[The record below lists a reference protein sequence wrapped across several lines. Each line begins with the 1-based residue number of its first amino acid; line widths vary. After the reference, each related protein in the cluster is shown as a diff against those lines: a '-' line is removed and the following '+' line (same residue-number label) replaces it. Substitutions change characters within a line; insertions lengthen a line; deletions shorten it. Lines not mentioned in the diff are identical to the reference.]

1 MKIPRGGE
9 HYGKAT
15 CVQKVQKTTDD
26 FVLPQRKGKHHCG
39 NRNELPTVHPEGG
52 FMIIPVRHGTIMESE
67 QYFVGD
73 TWEKVKCS
81 ACNIVLDVDS
91 ADLECESLI

>member
-1 MKIPRGGE
+1 MVE
-9 HYGKAT
+9 T
-15 CVQKVQKTTDD
+15 
-26 FVLPQRKGKHHCG
+26 
-39 NRNELPTVHPEGG
+39 EMSG
-52 FMIIPVRHGTIMESE
+52 FMITPVRHGTIMESE

-91 ADLECESLI
+91 ADLECE